1 MKVQRISNVAV
12 ANRTNANN
20 KQKTQN
26 FGLDLS
32 KSFVTDVVDPARK
45 IAVEKGLINTFEA
58 ALRKMTDR
66 LVFNRI
72 DISEKPNEFPLV
84 YPKGIAGTTI
94 EDGDVRTVIKVNDNG
109 NALDKFN
116 AINAELNK
124 QQDYNI
130 SDYTTI

>member
-72 DISEKPNEFPLV
+72 DISEKPNEFPHV